1 MVLMR
6 ASYVRAA
13 CAIAIL
19 VLVNVFPAS
28 LGSPKP
34 VKIALGLYPQNPHNA
49 FYLCT
54 DTTITV
60 CINNTGT
67 AKDVE
72 LRLINLPQNTTVNGR
87 DGLALPLRV
96 QIRENENFY
105 YSIALIA
112 LDNAQSGNIELFVVD
127 ADNEEV
133 LCKQSLLI
141 RKIVPRLIL
150 DQLIS
155 MAKVYGLSGNVA
167 AFAIPKY
174 RRYWH
179 PELNEFDDA
188 VLGYVWLLVSPQG
201 NVLIDDN
208 SGKMIAENLVVPWH
222 IEAIDYGTA
231 RIWSGDGFK
240 DMRVPTVQ
248 VVGDLSFNF
257 NRFELYYASWYGRP
271 VWVTRQS
278 FYWTHGEEI
287 DEIPDTERIEL
298 WLSAENGEK
307 LSTVSDYHY
316 HAFRYDPVDSY
327 TILAYFHCPLAS
339 DLPQSWFNF
348 LVAEYENVYPMS
360 NAPYD
365 HMGFFLDVHPIGRAM
380 QEYKIL
386 IERNFVGLVLV
397 GVLYLAPKIK
407 WIYKRKRSGGKR
419 HHR

>member
-6 ASYVRAA
+6 ASYVKAA

-19 VLVNVFPAS
+19 VLVNIFPT
-28 LGSPKP
+28 GSRSSKP
-34 VKIALGLYPQNPHNA
+34 AKVALALYPQSPHNA

-60 CINNTGT
+60 CINNTDA

-72 LRLINLPQNTTVNGR
+72 LRLINLPQNTVVNGR

-96 QIRENENFY
+96 QIGENENFD
-105 YSIALIA
+105 YSVALIA
-112 LDNAQSGNIELFVVD
+112 LDDAQGGNIEFLVVN
-127 ADNEEV
+127 AENEEV

-141 RKIVPRLIL
+141 HKIAPRMSS

-155 MAKVYGLSGNVA
+155 MAKVYGLSGNME

-188 VLGYVWLLVSPQG
+188 VLGYVWLLVTSQG
-201 NVLIDDN
+201 NVLLDDN
-208 SGKMIAENLVVPWH
+208 SGKMIAENLVAPWH

-240 DMRVPTVQ
+240 DIRVPTVQ
-248 VVGDLSFNF
+248 VVGDLSFDF
-257 NRFELYYASWYGRP
+257 NRFELYYASWYGSP

-287 DEIPDTERIEL
+287 GEIPDTERIEL
-298 WLSAENGEK
+298 WLSAENGEE
-307 LSTVSDYHY
+307 LFTVSDYHH

-348 LVAEYENVYPMS
+348 LVAEYENVYSMS
-360 NAPYD
+360 NISYD
-365 HMGFFLDVHPIGRAM
+365 HMGFFPDVHPIGRAVR
-380 QEYKIL
+380 EYKIL
-386 IERNFVGLVLV
+386 IERNFIGLALV
-397 GVLYLAPKIK
+397 GIPYLAPKIK
-407 WIYKRKRSGGKR
+407 WVYKRKRSGGKR